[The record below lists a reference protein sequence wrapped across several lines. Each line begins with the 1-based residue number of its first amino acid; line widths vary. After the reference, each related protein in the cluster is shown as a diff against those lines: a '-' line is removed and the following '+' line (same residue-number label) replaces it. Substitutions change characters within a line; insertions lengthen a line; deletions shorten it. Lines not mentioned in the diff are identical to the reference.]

1 MFCFVLFFFLL
12 CKSLKNEGKKVV
24 NIRKTVTNV
33 LSCVQCIA
41 IMVLLGVGL
50 DEKTPCAAILF
61 HDLSSPVSLNAY
73 NTSASYII

>member
-1 MFCFVLFFFLL
+1 MRG
-12 CKSLKNEGKKVV
+12 GKKVV
-24 NIRKTVTNV
+24 NIRETVTNV

-50 DEKTPCAAILF
+50 DEKKTPCAAVLF

>member
-1 MFCFVLFFFLL
+1 M
-12 CKSLKNEGKKVV
+12 
-24 NIRKTVTNV
+24 NIRETVTNV

-50 DEKTPCAAILF
+50 DEKKTPCAAVLF

-73 NTSASYII
+73 NTSAPCPSVPVARRRSTSLRR